1 MSEQSLFD
9 ASTARQC
16 KVKPGGSPHRVLR
29 DEAGCLS
36 MACRSESAE
45 RGVAVSKAG
54 LDWLREQ
61 EAPARF
67 IRVINPNSRLD
78 RTFRLEDMSAVELR
92 EAARP
97 YYMLDPED
105 FDADEG
111 YRPFV
116 ASASAE
122 RPCT

>member
-1 MSEQSLFD
+1 MSELLLFD
-9 ASTARQC
+9 ASTARQY
-16 KVKPGGSPHRVLR
+16 KVKPGGSPHRAFR

-36 MACRSESAE
+36 MVCRSERAE

-78 RTFRLEDMSAVELR
+78 RTFRLEDMPDVELR
-92 EAARP
+92 EAARL
-97 YYMLDPED
+97 YYMLDPEH
-105 FDADEG
+105 FDSDEG
-111 YRPFV
+111 YPPPLDGEVPF
-116 ASASAE
+116 
-122 RPCT
+122 